1 MSSATN
7 PLPVVHADSGNPSG
21 AASRVMQT
29 VKSAVR
35 AQESELKRWHRTFDA
50 NAKTVNF
57 FFAGFSRLIKDDF
70 KNINSTFVLLVCDL
84 FHPFD
89 DLAVELFFIFHFEL
103 LQLQSFFLYY
113 ERRVNSS

>member
-50 NAKTVNF
+50 NAKTVVN
-57 FFAGFSRLIKDDF
+57 GEKYVTSIVCSS
-70 KNINSTFVLLVCDL
+70 STLVERIHVL
-84 FHPFD
+84 
-89 DLAVELFFIFHFEL
+89 AA
-103 LQLQSFFLYY
+103 
-113 ERRVNSS
+113 R